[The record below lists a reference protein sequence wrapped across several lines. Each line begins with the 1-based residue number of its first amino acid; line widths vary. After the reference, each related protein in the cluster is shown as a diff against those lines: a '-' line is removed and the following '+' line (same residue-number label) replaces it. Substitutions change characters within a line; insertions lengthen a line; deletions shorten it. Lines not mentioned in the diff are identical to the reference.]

1 MRAVAAILGM
11 IWAAADI
18 VLALFMV
25 LGAFTAKTAQHE
37 GLLAQASLLLG
48 GVLIGAFSVAL
59 GWVCLRM
66 LVPSG
71 RERTA

>member
-1 MRAVAAILGM
+1 MRAVAAVLGI
-11 IWAAADI
+11 IWAAANA
-18 VLALFMV
+18 VLALFML

-66 LVPSG
+66 LAPTAKG
-71 RERTA
+71 RTA

>member
-1 MRAVAAILGM
+1 MKAVAAILGM

-66 LVPSG
+66 LVPPG
-71 RERTA
+71 EERTA